1 MSGTYSNAP
10 CTEEGYKTFYYT
22 SNSWG
27 FFSEYTILV
36 YKNPNSGYEGGGI
49 FYF

>member
-10 CTEEGYKTFYYT
+10 YTEEGYKNFYYT

-27 FFSEYTILV
+27 ISSEFTFSLDKI
-36 YKNPNSGYEGGGI
+36 PNGGYEGHGVI
-49 FYF
+49 